1 MRAGDRRALV
11 VVGASLAG
19 LRAARALRER
29 GFTGTLTIVG
39 DEPRP
44 PYDRPPLSKRVLT
57 APGPPSGTELP
68 VPPGLEARWRLGQA
82 AVRLDLAAR
91 TVTLADGARLPYDGL
106 VVATGSAARGWPA
119 TKPPPPAGVLTLRG
133 WDDALVL
140 RAALAAGGPLVVIGA
155 GFLGGEIAAAARGRG
170 LDVTLVEAA
179 SQPLERAVGT
189 TAGAYVAALHREA
202 GVALRTGTTVEGF
215 LTGADGR
222 LAGVRLDDG
231 TAVRAG
237 TAVLALGGVPSTGW
251 LAGSGLAHDGGVHC
265 DPRLRVLR
273 ADGSV
278 VPDVVAAGDVARVP
292 QPLADGERL
301 TLGHWTNAVEQ
312 GEAAAATLLA
322 GRDPARAPG
331 PFAAVPSFW
340 SDLHGV
346 RIRSVGLPAAADETR
361 VVEHDLAGR
370 RLEISYHRAGRLVG
384 ALTVGRTGRLA
395 AYRSA
400 LRERLSDG
408 CLPFG
413 SGRDRRAE
421 DPPPASARPPGRR
434 EEAPRA

>member
-1 MRAGDRRALV
+1 MRAADRRELV

-19 LRAARALRER
+19 LRAARTLRER
-29 GFTGTLTIVG
+29 GFTGALTIVG

-57 APGPPSGTELP
+57 APDRPPDVELP
-68 VPPGLEARWRLGQA
+68 VPHGLEARWRLGQA
-82 AVRLDLAAR
+82 ATRLDLVTR

-106 VVATGSAARGWPA
+106 VIATGSAARSWPA
-119 TKPPPPAGVLTLRG
+119 AKLSPPAGVVTLRS
-133 WDDALVL
+133 WDDALAL
-140 RAALAAGGPLVVIGA
+140 RAALAEGGPLVVIGA
-155 GFLGGEIAAAARGRG
+155 GFLGGEIAAAARERG

-179 SQPLERAVGT
+179 AQPLEHAVGT

-202 GVALRTGTTVEGF
+202 GIEMRTSTTVESF

-222 LAGVRLDDG
+222 LAGVRLSDG
-231 TAVRAG
+231 TTVRAD
-237 TAVLALGGVPSTGW
+237 TAVLALGGMPATGW

-265 DPRLRVLR
+265 DPHLRVLR
-273 ADGSV
+273 TDGSV

-301 TLGHWTNAVEQ
+301 ALGHWTNAVEQ
-312 GEAAAATLLA
+312 GAAAAATLLA
-322 GRDPARAPG
+322 GQDPAQAPG

-340 SDLHGV
+340 SDLHGA
-346 RIRSVGLPAAADETR
+346 RIRSVGLPAGADETR

-384 ALTVGRTGRLA
+384 ALTIGRTGRLA
-395 AYRSA
+395 PYRSA
-400 LRERLSDG
+400 LEERLT
-408 CLPFG
+408 PTT
-413 SGRDRRAE
+413 AE
-421 DPPPASARPPGRR
+421 PPRSSPQ
-434 EEAPRA
+434 

>member
-1 MRAGDRRALV
+1 MRTGDRRGLI

-19 LRAARALRER
+19 LRAARTLRER
-29 GFTGTLTIVG
+29 GFTGALTIVG
-39 DEPRP
+39 EEPHP

-57 APGPPSGTELP
+57 APDRPPRAELP
-68 VPPGLEARWRLGQA
+68 VPYGLEARWRLGQA

-91 TVTLADGARLPYDGL
+91 ALTLADGTRLPYDGL
-106 VVATGSAARGWPA
+106 VIATGSAARSWPA
-119 TKPPPPAGVLTLRG
+119 AKPPPPAGVFTLRS
-133 WDDALVL
+133 WDDALAL
-140 RAALAAGGPLVVIGA
+140 RAVLAAGGRLVVIGA
-155 GFLGGEIAAAARGRG
+155 GFLGGEIAAAARERG

-179 SQPLERAVGT
+179 AQPLARAIGT

-202 GVALRTGTTVEGF
+202 GIAVRTGTTVEDF
-215 LTGADGR
+215 LTRTDGR
-222 LAGVRLDDG
+222 LAGVRLSDG
-231 TAVRAG
+231 ATVRAD

-265 DPRLRVLR
+265 DAHLRVLR
-273 ADGSV
+273 TDGSV

-301 TLGHWTNAVEQ
+301 ALGHWTNAVEQ
-312 GEAAAATLLA
+312 GAAAAATLLA

-340 SDLHGV
+340 SDLHGA

-384 ALTVGRTGRLA
+384 ALTIGRTGRLA
-395 AYRSA
+395 SYRSV
-400 LRERLSDG
+400 LEERLA
-408 CLPFG
+408 PVT
-413 SGRDRRAE
+413 AAKA
-421 DPPPASARPPGRR
+421 PAAT
-434 EEAPRA
+434 

>member
-19 LRAARALRER
+19 LRAARTLRER
-29 GFTGTLTIVG
+29 GFTGALTIVG
-39 DEPRP
+39 DEPHP

-57 APGPPSGTELP
+57 APDRPPDVELP
-68 VPPGLEARWRLGQA
+68 VPHGLEARWRLGQA
-82 AVRLDLAAR
+82 ATRLDLVTR
-91 TVTLADGARLPYDGL
+91 TVTLADGARLRYDGL
-106 VVATGSAARGWPA
+106 VIATGSAARSWPA
-119 TKPPPPAGVLTLRG
+119 AKPSPPAGVVTLRSR
-133 WDDALVL
+133 DDALAL

-155 GFLGGEIAAAARGRG
+155 GFLGGEIAAAARERG

-179 SQPLERAVGT
+179 SQPLENAIGT

-202 GVALRTGTTVEGF
+202 GIDPRTSTTVEGF

-222 LAGVRLDDG
+222 LAGVRLSDG

-237 TAVLALGGVPSTGW
+237 TAVLALGGTPSTGW

-265 DPRLRVLR
+265 DPYLRVLR
-273 ADGSV
+273 TDGSV

-301 TLGHWTNAVEQ
+301 ALGHWTNAVEQ
-312 GEAAAATLLA
+312 GAAAAATLLA
-322 GRDPARAPG
+322 GQDPAQALR

-340 SDLHGV
+340 SDLHGA
-346 RIRSVGLPAAADETR
+346 RIRSVGLPAVADETR

-370 RLEISYHRAGRLVG
+370 RLDISYHRAGRLVG
-384 ALTVGRTGRLA
+384 ALTIGRTGRLA
-395 AYRSA
+395 SYRSA
-400 LRERLSDG
+400 LATEAAMWSVRTKIPCG
-408 CLPFG
+408 Q
-413 SGRDRRAE
+413 GR
-421 DPPPASARPPGRR
+421 
-434 EEAPRA
+434 